1 MSEPK
6 SLLNKGVF
14 VSLAVVAF
22 SVFVCLIALN
32 IGFFGNVL
40 LVAIGFGAVI
50 LVHEFGHF
58 IFAKICG
65 IKVEAFSIG
74 FPPVLAV
81 VSRTEKG
88 YRIRV
93 LPLLFAK
100 EGEPESGGFSFT
112 IGKSAKAGETEY
124 QLGVIPLG
132 GFVKMLGQDDIGP
145 VKSSDDPRSFANK
158 PVILR
163 MIVVAAGVV
172 FNTISAIFV
181 FMAVFLVGINL
192 PPPVIGGV
200 VPDSPAAQAGLKGG
214 DEIIEIAGKKGNL
227 DFSDIKI
234 AAALSGE
241 NEKVRLKVRHQ
252 DGTVEDY
259 VISAMKLLGGR
270 MRVFGIEEPISLVIS
285 DVSDANML
293 LKNTGLLPGDRIRN
307 VGGVDV
313 QNQWEVEKIIENT
326 IAPTVTVLA
335 ERARGAGKGALV
347 ESKIKLDLM
356 PTDREVKSESDLAN
370 IYTMV
375 PRLKLNA
382 VDIGDAQRED
392 KIALGVKPVDKGV
405 ALQKGDIILAVGD
418 ISNPTY
424 KELREV
430 VEKYEGKELAVK
442 VLRSGPDGVEKE
454 VTVTV
459 VPKRQGGSDRVV
471 IGVGV
476 SLDAEHPVVAKTILV
491 EGVPAALNIPR
502 GAAIT
507 SVDGKAV
514 SNFYDV
520 IREIR
525 RSAGHRV
532 TVDYRLNEE
541 VAGDVAVDVSA
552 EKNFITVKSYFAEA
566 IPFKPMERLYKA
578 KGPIDAIG
586 MGYKKTVTFIA
597 QTYVTLKRLIGGLVS
612 PKDLMGPVGIVAFS
626 YRIVAHQP
634 LVYYIYFLGLISACI
649 AVFNFLPMPPL
660 DGGLVVIL
668 LAEKIKGSALSE
680 KVQGIIAYTGWAL
693 IGSLI
698 LYVTFN
704 DIINNIFR

>member
-74 FPPVLAV
+74 FPPVLAG

-172 FNTISAIFV
+172 FNTISAIFG
-181 FMAVFLVGINL
+181 FMVVFLVGINL

>member
-1 MSEPK
+1 
-6 SLLNKGVF
+6 
-14 VSLAVVAF
+14 LA
-22 SVFVCLIALN
+22 
-32 IGFFGNVL
+32 G
-40 LVAIGFGAVI
+40 
-50 LVHEFGHF
+50 
-58 IFAKICG
+58 
-65 IKVEAFSIG
+65 
-74 FPPVLAV
+74 

-680 KVQGIIAYTGWAL
+680 KVQGIIAYAGWAL

>member
-1 MSEPK
+1 
-6 SLLNKGVF
+6 
-14 VSLAVVAF
+14 
-22 SVFVCLIALN
+22 
-32 IGFFGNVL
+32 
-40 LVAIGFGAVI
+40 
-50 LVHEFGHF
+50 
-58 IFAKICG
+58 
-65 IKVEAFSIG
+65 
-74 FPPVLAV
+74 
-81 VSRTEKG
+81 
-88 YRIRV
+88 
-93 LPLLFAK
+93 
-100 EGEPESGGFSFT
+100 
-112 IGKSAKAGETEY
+112 
-124 QLGVIPLG
+124 
-132 GFVKMLGQDDIGP
+132 
-145 VKSSDDPRSFANK
+145 
-158 PVILR
+158 
-163 MIVVAAGVV
+163 
-172 FNTISAIFV
+172 
-181 FMAVFLVGINL
+181 
-192 PPPVIGGV
+192 VIGGV

-680 KVQGIIAYTGWAL
+680 KVQGIIAYAGWAL